1 MNEKIPFKKDI
12 IFKSIIG
19 EITDITLNHDYLIKN
34 DTVEGVFYLS
44 GKYKMTEASV
54 IEEEFFYNIPFSIAI
69 SERIDKDTINLTL
82 DSFDYKIN
90 KDTLTLNLNLN
101 MAFDNVVEDAVIS
114 ENQVGDI
121 NYFERGDEEEIKTKF
136 DDIENENKIEIEDS
150 EVGDVNIVNEENII
164 TSKETNN
171 ILDFTKNNIGDNYTS
186 YKVVMMRDD
195 MSLENILTKYDVNI
209 EDIKNLNN
217 TDNIKVGDKI
227 IIPIIK
233 NE

>member
-1 MNEKIPFKKDI
+1 M
-12 IFKSIIG
+12 
-19 EITDITLNHDYLIKN
+19 
-34 DTVEGVFYLS
+34 
-44 GKYKMTEASV
+44 
-54 IEEEFFYNIPFSIAI
+54 
-69 SERIDKDTINLTL
+69 
-82 DSFDYKIN
+82 
-90 KDTLTLNLNLN
+90 
-101 MAFDNVVEDAVIS
+101 
-114 ENQVGDI
+114 NQVGDI